1 MNVPPRRSGPLPRPG
16 RAPFT
21 SSGHFTPTLIAVL
34 CAVILAFSW
43 ERGRGNVHRFT
54 TAVLP
59 TQPDAARPN
68 GPGGE
73 DAIRLL
79 RTPDAVSGEP
89 EFLSATLLPGRGMNL
104 LQLTAIVPGHG
115 EIPLLTSPPL
125 AEAATML
132 SGAGP
137 DANGNLSAT
146 MGGAFLVPWAG
157 RLSGKP
163 SLNAGIL
170 QTLWL
175 GQRLTFP
182 ASVPGSLLSTRGLL
196 LDRSADST
204 HNDVIVDGKSVEAIF
219 HPGTFSGNWPSTGSV
234 RISAEL
240 AQHALDLTV
249 SVQNTG
255 STPMPVGVGWLP
267 YFNIASQDR
276 TNATLTIPSSTKLEQ
291 DRTSGIPTGRMLS
304 VSGTALDFSN
314 LRGTRLGSTAIDDT
328 YARLITGVL
337 ASNPIVELRDTT
349 YGYGLRIIPMSANIR
364 GLRVI
369 APPDKPWVC
378 IGPATNF
385 DDALGAQWNTS
396 EGSGIT
402 TLQPGDSIQWKVRV
416 ELFSLTAGDRNRAG

>member
-1 MNVPPRRSGPLPRPG
+1 MC
-16 RAPFT
+16 
-21 SSGHFTPTLIAVL
+21 II
-34 CAVILAFSW
+34 ILAISW
-43 ERGRGNVHRFT
+43 ERGRGNFHRLT

-59 TQPDAARPN
+59 AQPNAARAN

-104 LQLTAIVPGHG
+104 LQLTALVPGHG
-115 EIPLLTSPPL
+115 EVPLLMAPPL
-125 AEAATML
+125 DEATTML

-137 DANGNLSAT
+137 DVNGNLSAT

-163 SLNAGIL
+163 SLNTGIL

-182 ASVPGSLLSTRGLL
+182 ASVPGSLLSTRGLM

-204 HNDVIVDGKSVEAIF
+204 HDDVILDGKSVEAIF

-234 RISAEL
+234 RIVAEL

-276 TNATLTIPSSTKLEQ
+276 ANATLTIPSSTKLEQ
-291 DRTSGIPTGRMLS
+291 DRNAGTPTGRMLT
-304 VSGTALDFSN
+304 VAGTPLDFSN
-314 LRGTRLGSTAIDDT
+314 PRGTRLGTTGIDET
-328 YARLITGVL
+328 YARLTTGVL
-337 ASNPIVELRDTT
+337 SNGPVAELRDTT
-349 YGYGLRIIPMSANIR
+349 YGYGLRITPMSSNIR

-369 APPDKPWVC
+369 APSDKPWVC

-402 TLQPGDSIQWKVRV
+402 TLQPGDTVQWKVRV
-416 ELFSLTAGDRNRAG
+416 ELFSFTAGDRSRS